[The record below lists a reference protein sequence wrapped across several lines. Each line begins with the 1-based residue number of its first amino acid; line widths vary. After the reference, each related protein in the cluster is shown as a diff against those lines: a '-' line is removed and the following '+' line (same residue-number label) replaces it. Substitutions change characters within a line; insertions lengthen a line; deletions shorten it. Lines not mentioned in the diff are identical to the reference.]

1 MIDKNGTIR
10 IHQSTKDLIRKR
22 NMVGRETF
30 EQAIVRVFS
39 EVEKEKLKTTK

>member
-1 MIDKNGTIR
+1 MMDKHGTIR
-10 IHQSTKDLIRKR
+10 IHKSTKDLIER